1 MSSVTPTSPAA
12 KLLRFADLGH
22 YEWLSVPAWVFDPV
36 RFSAPWANA
45 AGLAFWRADSLE
57 ELRRR
62 DFSDVSP
69 AMLSRLQNNVAVH
82 CEGRT
87 TRETWTLYPRN
98 QPVTSTLQARGIEMP
113 DGQQGI
119 LFVGEPLVASYDA
132 GVLRGIEAMQ
142 HTTVRVMLHSLDDG
156 AALMRNP
163 AAAAA
168 FGPAESAT
176 AGGTAGNTHPNS
188 LFALFARRG
197 LGRRI
202 AALAKR
208 GQTYTGEAELSTLSG
223 PRWHAL
229 DARPVRDPVTG
240 NTVVQVN
247 ARDISD
253 LKAYQS
259 ALETARDAAEAASLA
274 KSAFLANMSHEI
286 RTPMNGVLGLTELVL
301 DTELDP
307 RQRNFLELAHG
318 SAKSLMGIINDLLD
332 ISKIEAQRLTLD
344 ISPFSLSQLLESTL
358 APRRVEAQTK
368 GLQLDWQIAQ
378 NTPDALLGD
387 AMRVGQILTN
397 LVGNAIKFTHHGGIS
412 VQASCVPFDGSSKE
426 LRLAVRDTGIGMTPD
441 ELARAYEP
449 FVQADASTTRR
460 YGGTGLGLS
469 IVHRLAQMMNGHIR
483 ATSAPGQGSLFEVTL
498 RMGLQT
504 PTVDD

>member
-98 QPVTSTLQARGIEMP
+98 QPVTSTLQARGIELP

-119 LFVGEPLVASYDA
+119 LFVGEPLAASYDA

-156 AALMRNP
+156 AALMRNQ

-168 FGPAESAT
+168 FGPAENAA
-176 AGGTAGNTHPNS
+176 AGGSNQNS
-188 LFALFARRG
+188 LFALFAQRG

-208 GQTYTGEAELSTLSG
+208 GQTYSGEAELSTLSG

-240 NTVVQVN
+240 QTVVQVN

-253 LKAYQS
+253 PKAYQS

-344 ISPFSLSQLLESTL
+344 SSPFLLSQLLESTL

-397 LVGNAIKFTHHGGIS
+397 LVGNAIKFTHHGDVS
-412 VQASCVPFDGSSKE
+412 VRASCVPFDGSNTE

-483 ATSAPGQGSLFEVTL
+483 ATSATGQGSLFEVTL

-504 PTVDD
+504 PAGDD